1 MDSTDFGKIWT
12 YRDVYSYLSQGN
24 RSKEEIKAYLKR
36 IGKSES
42 SANDYCRKV
51 ANAEVPFIVAVE
63 GSFAVE
69 QEELIKALIQTCE
82 DLNLAALIEP
92 KKRGKKDEAVA
103 AVTRAH
109 SPKFNELN
117 EELRQAKAEAKRCR
131 DELAMM
137 QQQLVDKTAKDI
149 ITCMEKKTLILSGI
163 KSDPPEVLARDFF
176 GDGSNNNDRKHES
189 RILESLYQIKDQP
202 EKNLTEANYLKRVL
216 KSLNPG
222 KLLKARLQAQE
233 KDELQFQDNERTK
246 AIELLLADEQMDNQT
261 KLATYAFWYF
271 EEDEEMQRLLEFAG
285 ENAINA
291 NYVIRL
297 LEKPKELR
305 NYRTM
310 RAFLQQARM
319 ASEAHIK
326 RQTVQELLCG
336 DWQVVADYCGKEAHF
351 RLLPLEELQ
360 VFRELLG
367 QKNLQ
372 EAKMVLENVMSST
385 FGPVDQKSK
394 TDETEDENTSE
405 APSFLHEGLEGLN
418 LSQEEELPFE

>member
-1 MDSTDFGKIWT
+1 
-12 YRDVYSYLSQGN
+12 
-24 RSKEEIKAYLKR
+24 
-36 IGKSES
+36 
-42 SANDYCRKV
+42 
-51 ANAEVPFIVAVE
+51 
-63 GSFAVE
+63 
-69 QEELIKALIQTCE
+69 
-82 DLNLAALIEP
+82 
-92 KKRGKKDEAVA
+92 GKKDEAVA

-367 QKNLQ
+367 QKDLQ
-372 EAKMVLENVMSST
+372 GAKMVLENVMSST